1 MPVFRWSEL
10 EEKTLYPDHNP
21 ATGSMVR
28 GEKIA
33 VVRVRY
39 PAGSAV
45 PLHATR
51 REQIHSI
58 LRGRATYCV
67 KGEEKTVGPGE
78 VVLIRP
84 NTEHAVQILEDT
96 EVIGFQD
103 TGPLASVPAAGT
115 PGPVFFTWAEMQSD
129 FITPKYSSGRG
140 PTITGERIEVA
151 LMFYPAG
158 TEGKPHTH
166 PNEQIQVAL
175 QGKVRGVIGGKEHV
189 IEAGGG
195 VLFPSNIEHG
205 IQILEDYTVINCKDV
220 VPGWSVYH
228 ARWEQEPAKS

>member
-10 EEKTLYPDHNP
+10 EEKVLYPDHSP
-21 ATGSMVR
+21 ATGSVLR

-33 VVRVRY
+33 VARVRY
-39 PAGSAV
+39 PAGSKV
-45 PLHATR
+45 PPHASR

-58 LRGRATYCV
+58 VRGQATYRV
-67 KGEEKTVGPGE
+67 NGEEKLVGPGE

-84 NTEHAVQILEDT
+84 NTEHAVEILQDL

-103 TGPLASVPAAGT
+103 VGPLAGVEPGSGS
-115 PGPVFFTWAEMQSD
+115 GPVFFKWDEMESD

-151 LMFYPAG
+151 FMFYPAG
-158 TEGKPHTH
+158 TEGKPHAH

-175 QGKVRGVIGGKEHV
+175 QGKVRGVIGGEEHV

-195 VLFPSNIEHG
+195 VLFPSNVEHG
-205 IQILEDYTVINCKDV
+205 IKILEDYTVINCKDI

-228 ARWEQEPAKS
+228 ARWEREPARS

>member
-1 MPVFRWSEL
+1 MPAFKWSEL
-10 EEKTLYPDHNP
+10 EQKPLYPDDSP
-21 ATGSMVR
+21 ATGSLLR

-33 VVRVRY
+33 VVRVHY
-39 PAGSAV
+39 LAGSEV
-45 PLHATR
+45 RPHASR

-58 LRGRATYCV
+58 LRGQAKYRV
-67 KGEEKTVGPGE
+67 NGEEKLVGPGE

-84 NTEHAVQILEDT
+84 NTEYAVQVLDDM

-103 TGPLASVPAAGT
+103 VGPLATVEPGGA
-115 PGPVFFTWAEMQSD
+115 PGPVFFKWDEMESD

-151 LMFYPAG
+151 FMFYPAG
-158 TEGKPHTH
+158 TEGKPHAH

-175 QGKVRGVIGGKEHV
+175 QGKVQGVIGGEEHV

-195 VLFPSNIEHG
+195 VLFPSNVEHG
-205 IQILEDYTVINCKDV
+205 IKILEDYTVINCKDI

-228 ARWEQEPAKS
+228 ARWEHEPARS